1 MSESSDARQ
10 GMQSVLRALSVLEA
24 VARSQPVGISALAR
38 SLGIPKATVHR
49 ILRTLGEA
57 GWLAPQG
64 APGEQRWV
72 LTARALAVG
81 ARVMS
86 QDDLRERARPIL
98 EELGRRTD
106 ENIHLSVP
114 DGDSL
119 VLIDK
124 VPSSRPVQTV
134 AQVGERVPMV
144 LTASGWA
151 FLSHLPTS
159 ELTTRVPPVVDL
171 ADGTSLTRKEV
182 LAELEAV
189 ASRGFAVNPGRWRTD
204 VSAIGSAINDR
215 QGQPV
220 AALSISLPS
229 YRLTDD
235 LHEPYGQLVMEATK
249 RISAELWRH

>member
-1 MSESSDARQ
+1 MSKPSDTRQ
-10 GMQSVLRALSVLEA
+10 GMQSVLRALDVLEA
-24 VARSQPVGISALAR
+24 VALSQPVGISALAR

-64 APGEQRWV
+64 VPGEQRWV

-81 ARVMS
+81 ARVMT
-86 QDDLRERARPIL
+86 QDDLRERARPVL

-114 DGDSL
+114 DGELL

-124 VPSSRPVQTV
+124 VPSTRPVQTV

-151 FLSHLPTS
+151 YLSRLPAA
-159 ELTTRVPPVVDL
+159 ELAGRVPPVVDL
-171 ADGTSLTRKEV
+171 ANGARLTRNQV
-182 LAELEAV
+182 LTELQAV
-189 ASRGFAVNPGRWRTD
+189 AEQGFAVNPGRWRPD

-215 QGQPV
+215 EGRPV

-235 LHEPYGQLVMEATK
+235 LHKPYGQLVMEATE
-249 RISAELWRH
+249 RISAELARR

>member
-1 MSESSDARQ
+1 MSESSDTRQ
-10 GMQSVLRALSVLEA
+10 GMQSVLRSLDVLEA
-24 VARSQPVGISALAR
+24 VAQSQPVGISALAR

-81 ARVMS
+81 ARVMT
-86 QDDLRERARPIL
+86 QDDLRERARPVL

-106 ENIHLSVP
+106 ENIHLSAP
-114 DGDSL
+114 DSESL

-124 VPSSRPVQTV
+124 MPSSRPVQTV
-134 AQVGERVPMV
+134 AQVGERVPMI

-151 FLSHLPTS
+151 FLSRLPAA
-159 ELTTRVPPVVDL
+159 ELVTRIPSVVEL
-171 ADGTSLTRKEV
+171 ANGTRLTRKEL
-182 LAELEAV
+182 LAEIEAV
-189 ASRGFAVNPGRWRTD
+189 ARRGVAVNPGRWRPD

-229 YRLTDD
+229 YRLTDE
-235 LHEPYGQLVMEATK
+235 LHEPYGQLVREATE
-249 RISAELWRH
+249 RISAELARR

>member
-1 MSESSDARQ
+1 MSEPSDARQ
-10 GMQSVLRALSVLEA
+10 GMQSVLRALDVLEA
-24 VARSQPVGISALAR
+24 VARTQPVGISALAR

-81 ARVMS
+81 AKVMS

-98 EELGRRTD
+98 EELGRETD

-114 DGDSL
+114 DGESL

-134 AQVGERVPMV
+134 AQVGERAPMI

-151 FLSHLPTS
+151 FLSRLPAS
-159 ELTTRVPPVVDL
+159 ELVTRIPPIVEL
-171 ADGTSLTRKEV
+171 ANGIRLTRKEV
-182 LAELEAV
+182 LTELDAV
-189 ASRGFAVNPGRWRTD
+189 AKRGFAVNPGRWRSD

-235 LHEPYGQLVMEATK
+235 LHEPYGQLVMEATQ
-249 RISAELWRH
+249 RISAELMRR

>member
-1 MSESSDARQ
+1 MSESPDTRQ
-10 GMQSVLRALSVLEA
+10 GMQSVLRSLDVLEA
-24 VARSQPVGISALAR
+24 VAQNQPVGISALAR
-38 SLGIPKATVHR
+38 MLGIPKATVHR

-64 APGEQRWV
+64 APGEQRWI

-81 ARVMS
+81 ARVMT
-86 QDDLRERARPIL
+86 QDDVRERARPML
-98 EELGRRTD
+98 EELGRQTD

-119 VLIDK
+119 ILIDK

-134 AQVGERVPMV
+134 AQVGERAPMV

-151 FLSHLPTS
+151 YLSRLPVP
-159 ELTTRVPPVVDL
+159 ELLARIPPVVDL
-171 ADGTSLTRKEV
+171 ATGTRLARTDL
-182 LAELEAV
+182 LAELETV
-189 ASRGFAVNPGRWRTD
+189 AQRGFAINPGRWRPD

-215 QGQPV
+215 EGRPV

-249 RISAELWRH
+249 RISAELARR